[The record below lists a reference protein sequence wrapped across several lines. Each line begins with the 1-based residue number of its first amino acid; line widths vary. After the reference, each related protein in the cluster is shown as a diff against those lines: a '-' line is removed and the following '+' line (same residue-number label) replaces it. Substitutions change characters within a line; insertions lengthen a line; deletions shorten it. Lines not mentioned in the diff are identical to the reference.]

1 MLRTSPKIPE
11 ADGHYP
17 PLDGQLHVSAA
28 QPPPAN
34 IQKKLCKAPTTVP
47 DSHSVGSFLPPGTR
61 AAVRPATAVR
71 GAEILIENARLEFR
85 VNDRKQ
91 TLAIESNRERMA
103 LSFHENQ
110 SKTASKMPAPQGND
124 VVLRAKDR
132 GRGVVLRGRRLK
144 PTLLKSAKTTLR
156 PNGLAAHRI
165 GVRGSKNEGDNHG
178 QA

>member
-91 TLAIESNRERMA
+91 TLAIKSNRERMA
-103 LSFHENQ
+103 LSYSINLNVKSTRGEAG
-110 SKTASKMPAPQGND
+110 S
-124 VVLRAKDR
+124 R
-132 GRGVVLRGRRLK
+132 GRKASLTSKEVSYIKEGNLNE
-144 PTLLKSAKTTLR
+144 LR
-156 PNGLAAHRI
+156 PSGLAAHRI
-165 GVRGSKNEGDNHG
+165 RGSKKEGGNHG
-178 QA
+178 EA